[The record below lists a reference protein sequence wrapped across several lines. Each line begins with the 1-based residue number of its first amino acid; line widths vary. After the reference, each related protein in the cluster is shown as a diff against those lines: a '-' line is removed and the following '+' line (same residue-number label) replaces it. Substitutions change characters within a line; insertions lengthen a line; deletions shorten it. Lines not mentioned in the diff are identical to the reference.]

1 MQEYFSDIDNRINTK
16 RRNTYDRFQSD
27 LNNLRSIFKEN
38 NEKILVKTRNSI
50 IDIQENVRNV
60 L

>member
-1 MQEYFSDIDNRINTK
+1 MEDYFSDNDNGRNTK
-16 RRNTYDRFQSD
+16 RRNTFDRIHTD
-27 LNNLRSIFKEN
+27 LINLKSLFIEN
-38 NEKILVKTRNSI
+38 NEKIVVNTRNSI